1 MSIPKQNPADG
12 ERNAISGYYPQYR
25 LAAIEMLRLL
35 RADQLAFIRMADPN
49 AGRVDDFQVGTASR
63 LDGFQVKWSQNPGS
77 FTLNDLLK
85 PNDNAPSLI
94 RQLADGWIRL
104 QRRNPQQRVVVHL
117 LTNDHPSVQRIIET
131 DEQQKERF
139 SAFLNEAWLPLKNDG
154 SSVPNKFKP
163 GMQLLQVESGLN
175 QAEFDRFVLDCELD
189 FQHST
194 KAASDP
200 RIDADYES
208 DIRTLHLELET
219 IVASPQ
225 RLVELSRDQ
234 LLSRLGWRQRV
245 EFASAHR
252 FPDSYLPYR
261 EIESTTGELRE
272 ALRQLETGYVALLGD
287 PGSGKSTL
295 LTNTLDRF
303 SGRVIR
309 YYAFVPDSSTPMMIR
324 GEAKNFLQDITTALD
339 HAGFRVGKTLNNP
352 QSIEQ
357 LIQRFHGQMR
367 LIHEAYRRTG
377 MMTLILVDGLDHIQR
392 ELKPVDSL
400 LRCLPNPSEVPE
412 GLLFVLGSQ
421 SDQLD
426 NLPTQIQQSIRQ
438 PDRRIEIDRL
448 SDDMVSEMLT
458 ARTGFSLTSEQTRE
472 TIRLAA
478 GHPLAL
484 TLLVSQIDGLANSAE
499 IDNLLQ
505 ESTVFTGLIDE
516 VYAGHWRQIV
526 EASDDDDLGELLGK
540 MARIRRMLD
549 LRWIQTWAGRPLV
562 SRLRRKAGHL
572 FLREDANHWTLFHN
586 SFRLFLIAKTAE
598 LEPGV
603 FDESADQDF
612 HVALADLC
620 ASQPTSSVWN
630 WETSHHLRA
639 AKQMRRLVDET
650 SSKAILAQLESYRSI
665 GSIYHD
671 LRETIRAAANLDDLQ
686 SVFRLLFIAAEFESL
701 DTGMSNAHFHD
712 LLLDLGEIDKALL
725 LTRNGRELLLNNH
738 AAMELSLKLHKKGL
752 EAEAT
757 RVFHLAEPIATLN
770 EQPKDERGIERETLE
785 ELKAWAV
792 ASVHF
797 RAVRETISMI
807 LGIQLFVEFANHDRT
822 NAEKSR
828 ALQNQLLHE
837 LATAL
842 AVELRWDE
850 FDEVVSVLQ
859 RRAKPP
865 TKMALKAYRHTGA
878 IVRQHRKA
886 NHANPPRRQ
895 RFPTLNA
902 TTIPARSRRLNSRSR
917 RGKVGR
923 SSQLRRPHL
932 AKHKTPASKG
942 EWSAK
947 WFYFQGLHRGVLA
960 AFSAAQKEKT
970 HEFLSKLHRAIPPT
984 QLPDRGRVMLAEA
997 VFRIEGNRVLAGKI
1011 FGMARNVPSM
1021 PRIGVGESFGECRRI
1036 MEFFRA
1042 AHLFG
1047 YSAIVPGMIPDA
1059 EQDYDQPAV
1068 IFKRGLSAIGRAWAT
1083 AWNRQPLSGAAFCQE
1098 YGLLLRLFHHV
1109 PPNDG
1114 YSSWMMLT
1122 GLKSDFFGLLIEAA
1136 KAHGDAVVQELANH
1150 FETAWKDDGIGS
1162 WGADH
1167 VRAITLHLHQAGVAT
1182 GWCLRILSQTASD
1195 ANDDTDQ
1202 SGRVDWRIDQ
1212 AAALVTLGDTDSA
1225 RTLLNRI
1232 PSVAGGVGYSK
1243 DHQMLEW
1250 ISLLKRINRVDPTHS
1265 NERIQFFI
1273 HAVDSLTVSA
1283 ERLTALLAAESIVAT
1298 VFDADPLFGF
1308 ALARHFVNDGTIGFV
1323 GAASAMVDE
1332 ALLAETSD
1340 IEQCIDLIECI
1351 IMPMSLHDGAGLV
1364 GKSVHVVHGRNGR
1377 NAAQACVD
1385 RFNASIERKISPD
1398 QREDWFAS
1406 LRHAAL
1412 KLGLNGESIPVLAK
1426 SEREVAFSRLRI
1438 VSDSDVD
1445 TAHSTPTT
1453 DSFGSISDEFTLPG
1467 ETSLDAEQIDA
1478 KITSVADMLELMEKE
1493 SKSSHYDWTPHVE
1506 RLAATLTADE
1516 LFSLS
1521 PELSSRWRSSRSL
1534 LALSNQLEG
1543 MNDLRAF
1550 EVAQMALEQADG
1562 HGWNPHYDGG
1572 DLISAARQ
1580 LLQLDKDRAPTIVR
1594 ASFMEH
1600 ISTGGFYTRQIVESM
1615 GIVLDLLL
1623 PDGGIESVFPL
1634 VESYLQTM
1642 FPSAATIGGSA
1653 VQKDEDSPNTVS
1665 RAIAKLGCDLLGHAT
1680 YHGAQCAME
1689 FTARRLL
1696 ANDTD
1701 VLELIIEK
1709 FQKGEDATLDA
1720 LVSIEAATSGGFV
1733 CEPVLVSHLQRIAV
1747 HRNFSLRSLA
1757 RKLLQEAGQSIPEPA
1772 ALDVQAIY
1780 QATIV
1785 LPPTESLVGSD
1796 FRQGDGALRD
1806 TDDPFAMV
1814 GPWQKEIN
1822 LVAEIAGIPFELVLS
1837 RVVRLMRELEPE
1849 GHWNAEAE
1857 TSLRDELRNS
1867 GMEFVFRS
1875 PRPSLARR
1883 AVFHAVRELT
1893 DGGVLDAADQDRLQY
1908 LLRIHDPKFVLHR
1921 PDARPAEIISVV
1933 EPTGRSFD
1941 AEWASAAPDDLDS
1954 LFADRIG
1961 DRIVVGEWTRHH
1973 PKSHRTVT
1981 EERRSQLWDSVA
1993 NIPHDLSADRFLP
2006 QLVQIRH
2013 EDYFT
2018 EECDHDHLVVA
2029 HLHWGF
2035 QTRCGNWLAFNPR
2048 IARELG
2054 WTRCSQGYFA
2064 WEHDGVPMVES
2075 IQWIDGCIEH
2085 RSRNLHGELA
2095 DGWLVLASD
2104 EAIQSIYARVGKLS
2118 RFCSLTRR
2126 VVMETGTPTN
2136 THFAK
2141 LNFDPS

>member
-1 MSIPKQNPADG
+1 MNIPKQNPADG

-77 FTLNDLLK
+77 LTLNDLLK

-94 RQLADGWIRL
+94 RQLADGWTRMK
-104 QRRNPQQRVVVHL
+104 RRNPHHRVVVHL

-139 SAFLNEAWLPLKNDG
+139 SAFLNEAWLPLKNGG
-154 SSVPNKFKP
+154 SPVPEKFKP
-163 GMQLLQVESGLN
+163 AMQLLQVESGLS
-175 QAEFDRFVLDCELD
+175 QTEFNRFVLDCELD

-194 KAASDP
+194 EAASDP

-225 RLVELSRDQ
+225 RLIELSRDQ

-245 EFASAHR
+245 DFASSHR

-261 EIESTTGELRE
+261 EIESTTEELRE
-272 ALRQLETGYVALLGD
+272 ALRQHQTGYVALLGD

-324 GEAKNFLQDITTALD
+324 GEAKNFLQDITTSLD

-400 LRCLPNPSEVPE
+400 LRYLPNPSEVPE

-426 NLPTQIQQSIRQ
+426 GLPTQVQQSIRQ

-448 SDDMVSEMLT
+448 SDDMVSEMLA
-458 ARTGFSLTSEQTRE
+458 ARTGFCLTSEQTRE

-484 TLLVSQIDGLANSAE
+484 TLLVSQIDGLADSAE
-499 IDNLLQ
+499 IDGLLQ
-505 ESTVFTGLIDE
+505 ESTAFTGLIDE
-516 VYAGHWRQIV
+516 VYTGHWRQIV

-540 MARIRRMLD
+540 MARIRRTLD
-549 LRWIQTWAGRPLV
+549 LRWIQTWAGRSLV

-598 LEPGV
+598 LEPGA
-603 FDESADQDF
+603 FDDAADRDF
-612 HVALADLC
+612 HLTLADLC

-650 SSKAILAQLESYRSI
+650 SSETILAQLESYRSI

-671 LRETIRAAANLDDLQ
+671 LRETIRVAANLDDLE

-701 DTGMSNAHFHD
+701 DTGMSNAYFHD

-738 AAMELSLKLHKKGL
+738 AAMEFALKLQKKGL
-752 EAEAT
+752 EAEAA
-757 RVFHLAEPIATLN
+757 RVFHLAEPIGALN
-770 EQPKDERGIERETLE
+770 EQPQDERGIERETLE
-785 ELKAWAV
+785 ELEAWAV

-797 RAVRETISMI
+797 RAVREIIPMI
-807 LGIQLFVEFANHDRT
+807 LGIQLFIDFADNDRT

-837 LATAL
+837 LATML
-842 AVELRWDE
+842 AGELRWDE

-865 TKMALKAYRHTGA
+865 TKMALKAYRHTGTIA
-878 IVRQHRKA
+878 RQYLKA
-886 NHANPPRRQ
+886 NQENPPRRQ

-902 TTIPARSRRLNSRSR
+902 TTISGRSRRLNSGSR
-917 RGKVGR
+917 RGTVGR
-923 SSQLRRPHL
+923 SSQLTRPHL

-947 WFYFQGLHRGVLA
+947 WFYFQSLHRGVLA
-960 AFSAAQKEKT
+960 AFAAGQKEKSR
-970 HEFLSKLHRAIPPT
+970 EFLSKLHRAIPLA

-1042 AHLFG
+1042 AHLLG
-1047 YSAIVPGMIPDA
+1047 YSAIVRGMIPDA
-1059 EQDYDQPAV
+1059 EQDYEQPAV

-1083 AWNRQPLSGAAFCQE
+1083 AWNGQPLSGAAFCQE
-1098 YGLLLRLFHHV
+1098 YGLLLRLFHRAS
-1109 PPNDG
+1109 PGDG

-1136 KAHGDAVVQELANH
+1136 KAHGDSVVQELANH
-1150 FETAWKDDGIGS
+1150 FETAWKDDGIES

-1167 VRAITLHLHQAGVAT
+1167 LRAITLHLHQAGVAT
-1182 GWCLRILSQTASD
+1182 GWCLRILNQTASD

-1202 SGRVDWRIDQ
+1202 SGRVVWRIDQ
-1212 AAALVTLGDTDSA
+1212 AAALVTLGDTDRA
-1225 RTLLNRI
+1225 RALLNQI
-1232 PSVAGGVGYSK
+1232 PSVAGGVGYRK

-1250 ISLLKRINRVDPTHS
+1250 ISLLKRINRVDPTRR

-1273 HAVDSLTVSA
+1273 RAVDSLGVSA
-1283 ERLTALLAAESIVAT
+1283 ERRTALLAAESLLAA
-1298 VFDADPLFGF
+1298 VFDADSLLGV
-1308 ALARHFVNDGTIGFV
+1308 ALARHFVNEGIIGFV
-1323 GAASAMVDE
+1323 GAASAMVGE
-1332 ALLAETSD
+1332 ALQVETSD
-1340 IEQCIDLIECI
+1340 INQCIDFIGCI

-1364 GKSVHVVHGRNGR
+1364 GKSVHFVHGRNGH

-1385 RFNASIERKISPD
+1385 RFDVLIKRKISPD
-1398 QREDWFAS
+1398 QREDWFAQ
-1406 LRHAAL
+1406 LRHAAIE
-1412 KLGLNGESIPVLAK
+1412 LGLNGDSIPVLAK
-1426 SEREVAFSRLRI
+1426 PKREDAFSRLRI
-1438 VSDSDVD
+1438 VSDSDVN
-1445 TAHSTPTT
+1445 TEHSTPST
-1453 DSFGSISDEFTLPG
+1453 DAFASNLDDFTLPG
-1467 ETSLDAEQIDA
+1467 ETSLDSEQIDA
-1478 KITSVADMLELMEKE
+1478 KIISVADMLELMEKE
-1493 SKSSHYDWTPHVE
+1493 SVSSHYDWTPHVKG
-1506 RLAATLTADE
+1506 LAATMTADE
-1516 LFSLS
+1516 LHSLA
-1521 PELSSRWRSSRSL
+1521 PKLSSRWRSSRSL
-1534 LALSNQLEG
+1534 LALSNQLEDL
-1543 MNDLRAF
+1543 NDLRAF
-1550 EVAQMALEQADG
+1550 EVARMAFEQADG
-1562 HGWNPHYDGG
+1562 HGWNPYYDGG
-1572 DLISAARQ
+1572 DLNSAARQ
-1580 LLQLDKDRAPTIVR
+1580 LLKLDKDGGPTIVR
-1594 ASFMEH
+1594 AAFMEH
-1600 ISTGGFYTRQIVESM
+1600 LSTGGFYTRQIVESM
-1615 GIVLDLLL
+1615 GTLLDLLL
-1623 PDGGIESVFPL
+1623 PDGGIQSVFPV
-1634 VESYLQTM
+1634 VESYLHTM
-1642 FPSAATIGGSA
+1642 FPSAAAIGGSA
-1653 VQKDEDSPNTVS
+1653 IQKDENSPNTVS
-1665 RAIAKLGCDLLGHAT
+1665 RSIAILGCGLLGHAT
-1680 YHGAQCAME
+1680 YHAAQCGME

-1701 VLELIIEK
+1701 VLEVVIEK
-1709 FQKGEDATLDA
+1709 LQEGEDATLDA
-1720 LVSIEAATSGGFV
+1720 LISIEAATSGGFV
-1733 CEPVLVSHLQRIAV
+1733 CGTVLVSHLQRIAV
-1747 HRNFSLRSLA
+1747 HRNFSLRCVA
-1757 RKLLQEAGQSIPEPA
+1757 RKLLQKAGQSIPEPA
-1772 ALDVQAIY
+1772 AIDVQAIY

-1785 LPPTESLVGSD
+1785 LPPRESLVGAD
-1796 FRQGDGALRD
+1796 FRQADGALRD

-1814 GPWQKEIN
+1814 GPWQQDVK
-1822 LVAEIAGIPFELVLS
+1822 LVADTAELAFDVVLS
-1837 RVVRLMRELEPE
+1837 RVVCLMRGLEPE
-1849 GHWNAEAE
+1849 DQWNAEAE
-1857 TSLRDELRNS
+1857 TSLRNQLSNS

-1883 AVFHAVRELT
+1883 AVFHAIGELT
-1893 DGGVLDAADQDRLQY
+1893 DGGVLDAGDQDRLQY

-1933 EPTGRSFD
+1933 GPTGRTFD
-1941 AEWASAAPDDLDS
+1941 GGWVSVAPDDMDS
-1954 LFADRIG
+1954 VFADRIG
-1961 DRIVVGEWTRHH
+1961 GRVVIGEWTRHH

-1981 EERRSQLWDSVA
+1981 EERYSQLWDSAA
-1993 NIPHDLSADRFLP
+1993 NIPDGLSVEKFIP
-2006 QLVQIRH
+2006 QLARVQH
-2013 EDYFT
+2013 DDYFS
-2018 EECDHDHLVVA
+2018 EDCDHDHLVVT
-2029 HLHWGF
+2029 HLHCGY

-2054 WTRCSQGYFA
+2054 WTRCSEGYFA
-2064 WEHDGVPMVES
+2064 WECDGVPMVES

-2104 EAIQSIYARVGKLS
+2104 EAIQSIHARVGELS

-2126 VVMETGTPTN
+2126 VAMETGPPTN